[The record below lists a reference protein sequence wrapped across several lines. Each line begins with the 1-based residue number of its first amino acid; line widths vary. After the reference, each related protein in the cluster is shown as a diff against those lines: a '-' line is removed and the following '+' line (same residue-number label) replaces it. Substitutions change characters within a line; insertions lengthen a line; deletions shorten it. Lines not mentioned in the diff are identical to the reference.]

1 MRPSLPSGFFLT
13 DTSRTPDPLGV
24 ISCLPRG
31 YGVIFRHYEHPERR
45 ELAVEVSRFCRARGL
60 LFLVAADPGLA
71 RNVGAAGLHLPE
83 QLARQGRPLGL
94 PSHWMLTVAAHSR
107 AALRRAEMVGANAA
121 LAGPAFASASH
132 PGDDALGPHRFSRM
146 LTGARIPVFAL
157 GGVNRIT
164 RRKLPAHRL
173 AGSAGIGAFIQGSV

>member
-1 MRPSLPSGFFLT
+1 MHSSLPSGFFLT
-13 DTSRTPDPLGV
+13 DTIRTPDPLGV
-24 ISCLPRG
+24 LSRLPRG
-31 YGVIFRHYEHPERR
+31 YGVIFRHYDHAERR
-45 ELAVEVSRFCRARGL
+45 GLAAEVGRLCRARGL

-71 RNVGAAGLHLPE
+71 KEVGAGGLHLPE
-83 QLARQGRPLGL
+83 QLARRGRPPGL

-107 AALRRAEMVGANAA
+107 AALRRAEMIGADAV

-146 LTGARIPVFAL
+146 LSGARIPIFAL

-164 RRKLPAHRL
+164 RRKLPTHRL
-173 AGSAGIGAFIQGSV
+173 AGSAGIGDFL